1 MLETKLAEASRQASI
16 KRIRFAVV
24 LVSGAL
30 LAGLFL
36 IGVIR
41 FDFATLGIGSG
52 DINAGTEKPEKE
64 KQVDTV
70 QKAETA
76 KPVVTEPHSEPV
88 SDQQLEEKRDAFKQA
103 LMAYDTEIRPVIET
117 PGFSTWNPVA
127 RDEILSARNDAI
139 QTFSAGKYDPA
150 LLKLEQAAQLAA
162 KEIGALETAYDN
174 AFKTAFDALAADQFE
189 AASLGIGE
197 ALRIKPDAP
206 GALDLKAR
214 IDKLPEVLS
223 LVDKAVTA
231 RVENDLEAE
240 AKLLQRILELEPER
254 KDLKQRYGDVV
265 AQLNEQRFNRFI
277 SDGMAHV
284 DHRQLAQAESNLKK
298 AKLLFKSRSEVKL
311 LEDRVALLKQELN
324 AADLIA
330 KAIKASS
337 EDDYVSA
344 AKMFAEAG
352 KVLPDNK
359 DAADGLKLAKVIL
372 NLKAQISQHIT
383 TPERLS
389 ALPVEKAVNQLLKDA
404 ASLAAFSP
412 SLSAEI
418 VHLSQLLDTYTKPAD
433 ITVISDGLTS
443 VSVRGVGVVGEKK
456 RYVIKLRPGKYNFEG
471 KRMGYR
477 SKLVPV
483 DIPPGVSAI
492 TVEIVCD
499 EPV

>member
-16 KRIRFAVV
+16 KRIRFAVA
-24 LVSGAL
+24 LAAGAL

-36 IGVIR
+36 SGVIR
-41 FDFATLGIGSG
+41 LDLAMFGIGSE
-52 DINAGTEKPEKE
+52 NAGIEKPEKT
-64 KQVDTV
+64 QQADTV
-70 QKAETA
+70 QKPEMP
-76 KPVVTEPHSEPV
+76 KPAVTTEPAAEQLSGR
-88 SDQQLEEKRDAFKQA
+88 QLEEKRDAFKQA
-103 LMAYDTEIRPVIET
+103 LMAYDSEIRPVVET
-117 PGFSTWNPVA
+117 PGFSAWNPAA

-139 QTFSAGKYDPA
+139 QAFSAGKYDPA
-150 LLKLEQAAQLAA
+150 LSKLEQAALLAA
-162 KEIGALETAYDN
+162 KEIGALEAAYD
-174 AFKTAFDALAADQFE
+174 TAIKRAMDALGADQYE
-189 AASLGIGE
+189 AASIAIGD
-197 ALRIKPDAP
+197 ALRIKPEAP
-206 GALDLKAR
+206 DALDLKAR

-240 AKLLQRILELEPER
+240 AKLLQRILELDPAR
-254 KDLKQRYGDVV
+254 KDLKQRYGDVT
-265 AQLNEQRFNRFI
+265 ATLNEQRFNRYI

-284 DHRQLAQAESNLKK
+284 DQRQLAPAESNLNK
-298 AKLLFKSRSEVKL
+298 AKSLFKSRSEVKL

-337 EDDYVSA
+337 EDDYVRA

-352 KVLPDNK
+352 KILPDNK
-359 DAADGLKLAKVIL
+359 DAGDGLKLAKVIL
-372 NLKAQISQHIT
+372 DMKAEISRHVA

-389 ALPVEKAVNQLLKDA
+389 SPPVEKSVRQLLNEA
-404 ASLAAFSP
+404 ATVAPFSP

-418 VHLSQLLDTYTKPAD
+418 VQLSQLLDTYTKPVD

-443 VSVRGVGVVGEKK
+443 VSVRGVGVVGETKQ
-456 RYVIKLRPGKYNFEG
+456 RVIQLRPGKYNFEG
-471 KRMGYR
+471 KRLGYR

-483 DIPPGVSAI
+483 EIPPGISTI